1 MIIRNFP
8 KQTNNLL
15 PFELNSNKFSSYYGY
30 PNYGYTGSYQNIEFP
45 ITQNG
50 NFLQATSG
58 NARVPEPIYSSG
70 VQRSTRINY
79 LPSSQSCAPFQSN
92 LIVIKCQ
99 HIVLSVQKH

>member
-30 PNYGYTGSYQNIEFP
+30 PNYGYTGSYQIL
-45 ITQNG
+45 
-50 NFLQATSG
+50 NFLLHKWKLFTSTSG

-70 VQRSTRINY
+70 VQE
-79 LPSSQSCAPFQSN
+79 
-92 LIVIKCQ
+92 
-99 HIVLSVQKH
+99 VQE

>member
-58 NARVPEPIYSSG
+58 NAECLNQFIVPVFKE
-70 VQRSTRINY
+70 VQE
-79 LPSSQSCAPFQSN
+79 
-92 LIVIKCQ
+92 
-99 HIVLSVQKH
+99 